1 MAEPVDPLPFATMVK
16 SVQEQMGRLATTMG
30 AQGIAK
36 TVPSFDGSNP
46 KEFKDWIKSIEKFVT
61 LTQIENERVKFV
73 AYQASK
79 GPVSDFLKR
88 YLSRNPEENCRRV
101 KAELRSCFG
110 EVVDSQQALLLLR
123 KVRQKPNESIQ
134 VFAERL
140 LALGED
146 AFEGIGDEFVERQM
160 VGLFIDGL
168 YKDQMKLKIMRENPL
183 RFVDAVMIATREQ
196 NLTKRFQL
204 RTQNS
209 NAASFQRSFGP
220 GVSRQGEYEP
230 MEVSHARPKGACHY
244 CKKKGHHVRDCRVR
258 KRDLRVNISEVDQAR
273 RRKLVRY
280 KCSKLGHYANECETF
295 NTEVN
300 KKSGQALN
308 ANPSRN

>member
-16 SVQEQMGRLATTMG
+16 SVQEQMGRLATTMR

-36 TVPSFDGSNP
+36 IVPSFDGSNP
-46 KEFKDWIKSIEKFVT
+46 KKFKDWIKSIDKFVT
-61 LTQIENERVKFV
+61 LIRVENERVKFV

-88 YLSRNPEENCRRV
+88 YLSRNPEENWRRV

-146 AFEGIGDEFVERQM
+146 AFEGICDEFVERQM
-160 VGLFIDGL
+160 VGFFIHGL
-168 YKDQMKLKIMRENPL
+168 YKDPMKLKIMRENPL
-183 RFVDAVMIATREQ
+183 RFDDAVMIATREQ

-209 NAASFQRSFGP
+209 DAVSSQKSFRP

-230 MEVSHARPKGACHY
+230 MEASHARPKGSCHY
-244 CKKKGHHVRDCRVR
+244 CKNKGHHVRDCRVR
-258 KRDLRVNISEVDQAR
+258 KRDLRANISEVDQAR
-273 RRKLVRY
+273 RRKIVSY
-280 KCSKLGHYANECETF
+280 KCSKLGHYANEYDTF

-300 KKSGQALN
+300 QKSGQALN

>member
-16 SVQEQMGRLATTMG
+16 SIQEQMGRLATTMG

-36 TVPSFDGSNP
+36 IVPSFDGSNP

-61 LTQIENERVKFV
+61 LTQVENERVKFV

-79 GPVSDFLKR
+79 GPVSDFLER
-88 YLSRNPEENCRRV
+88 YLSRNPEENWRRV

-110 EVVDSQQALLLLR
+110 KLVDSQHALLLLR

-140 LALGED
+140 LALDED

-160 VGLFIDGL
+160 VGFFIDGL
-168 YKDQMKLKIMRENPL
+168 YKDQMKLKIMRENLL
-183 RFVDAVMIATREQ
+183 RFDDAVMIAIREQ
-196 NLTKRFQL
+196 NLTKRFQI

-209 NAASFQRSFGP
+209 DAASSQKSFWL

-230 MEVSHARPKGACHY
+230 MDVSHARSKGACLY
-244 CKKKGHHVRDCRVR
+244 CKEKGHHVRDCRVR
-258 KRDLRVNISEVDQAR
+258 KRDLRENLSEVDQAR
-273 RRKLVRY
+273 RRKIFCY
-280 KCSKLGHYANECETF
+280 KCFKLGHYANECETF
-295 NTEVN
+295 NTES
-300 KKSGQALN
+300 KQKPWQALN
-308 ANPSRN
+308 PKPFRN